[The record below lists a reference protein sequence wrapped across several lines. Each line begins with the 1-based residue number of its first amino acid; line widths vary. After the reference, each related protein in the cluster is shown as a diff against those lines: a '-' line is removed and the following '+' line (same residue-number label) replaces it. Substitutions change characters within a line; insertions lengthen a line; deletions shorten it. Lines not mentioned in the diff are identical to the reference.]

1 MHTYPKLRRQLPICA
16 QKLRVIA
23 QKLRLDI
30 IFLDILKSN
39 MHISSYPDLQKWQDQ
54 LHLDRNVKTLWI
66 TPTFIIDEP
75 ALSYFHNYCTNPA
88 IVKSFGI

>member
-1 MHTYPKLRRQLPICA
+1 MRTYPKLRRQLPICA
-16 QKLRVIA
+16 QKLRVCA

-30 IFLDILKSN
+30 IFFDLLKSN
-39 MHISSYPDLQKWQDQ
+39 MQISSYPDLQKWQDQ
-54 LHLDRNVKTLWI
+54 LHLERNVKTLWF
-66 TPTFIIDEP
+66 TPTYLGEP